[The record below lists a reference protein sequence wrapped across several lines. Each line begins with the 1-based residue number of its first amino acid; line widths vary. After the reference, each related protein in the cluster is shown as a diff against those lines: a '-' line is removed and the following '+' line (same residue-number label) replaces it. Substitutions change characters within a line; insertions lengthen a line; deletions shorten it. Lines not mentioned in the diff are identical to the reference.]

1 MHEIISAPV
10 VPITIEQQAYSS
22 PIGASLP
29 TRIEKTAISAS
40 CSKSCSKEVVITL
53 LLARKYPLKQA
64 ETAIKGRLGARIL
77 IDKTVL
83 ESPKKTLP
91 SSLENANIII
101 PNAVLMPTEIIRQR
115 VTQRLAI
122 PFSPLAR

>member
-29 TRIEKTAISAS
+29 TRIAKTAI
-40 CSKSCSKEVVITL
+40 SKSCSKEVVITL